1 MSQKEREYAVSP
13 CRSEDY
19 PEWYQAV
26 IKAADMAGDRTTRHA
41 LIIN

>member
-13 CRSEDY
+13 RRSEDY

-26 IKAADMAGDRTTRHA
+26 IKANFQIKET
-41 LIIN
+41 